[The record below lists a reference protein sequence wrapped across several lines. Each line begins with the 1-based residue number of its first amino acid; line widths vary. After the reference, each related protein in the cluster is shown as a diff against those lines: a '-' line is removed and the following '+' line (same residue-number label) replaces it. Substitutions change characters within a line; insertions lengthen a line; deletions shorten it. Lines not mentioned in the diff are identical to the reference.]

1 MVRVA
6 YLICFAL
13 VSLQA
18 YSLVTSNIIDRVGNK
33 YGKETKNRFLLL
45 RDIIKKKQNSNE
57 FEKLNAI
64 NSFFNKVTYSSDKSV
79 WGHKDYWATPYEFLS
94 KDRGDSE
101 DFVFAKY
108 FILINDLKM
117 DSNKFFF
124 TYVKSLKKNVSYMV
138 LTYYKSKKSV
148 PYILDSINYKV
159 LPANKRQDIVPI
171 YSFSA
176 NNAGVGK
183 RISSKF
189 KNKQSIK
196 FKTLIENIKKGKI

>member
-1 MVRVA
+1 MFRVIC
-6 YLICFAL
+6 LVCFAF
-13 VSLQA
+13 VTLQ
-18 YSLVTSNIIDRVGNK
+18 SFVLVTSNIINRVGGK

-45 RDIIKKKQNSNE
+45 KSIIDENRSSDDFKKLK
-57 FEKLNAI
+57 AI
-64 NSFFNKVTYSSDKSV
+64 NSFFNQVTYSSDKAV
-79 WGHKDYWATPYEFLS
+79 WGRKDYWATPYEFLS

-108 FILINDLKM
+108 FILVNDLKI
-117 DSNKFFF
+117 DSKKFFF

-138 LTYYKSKKSV
+138 LTYYKSKKSM

-159 LPANKRQDIVPI
+159 LPANKRQDIAPI

-176 NNAGVGK
+176 NSAGVGK

-189 KNKQSIK
+189 KNKQSAK